1 MSKGE
6 IEMSI
11 TVDLSPADIEF
22 VQAQAAAGNVS
33 VEEFSRE
40 AIMKAARNASYLA
53 KIDHAFQQMHDG
65 TGTILTDK
73 ELKALVYENNI

>member
-1 MSKGE
+1 
-6 IEMSI
+6 MSI
-11 TVDLSPADIEF
+11 TIELSPADIEF

-40 AIMKAARNASYLA
+40 AIMKAAHNASYLA